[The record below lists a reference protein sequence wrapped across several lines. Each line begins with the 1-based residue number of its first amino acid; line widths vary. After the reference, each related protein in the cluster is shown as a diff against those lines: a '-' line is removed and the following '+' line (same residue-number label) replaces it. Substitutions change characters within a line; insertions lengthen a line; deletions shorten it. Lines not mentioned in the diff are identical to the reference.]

1 MLKSNRLV
9 SDCVTVS
16 DEAFAIL
23 IAKDNLEYWISK
35 GMTKGVQHGNT
46 KYSAVPVFVKQIV
59 KLMRIVMIN

>member
-9 SDCVTVS
+9 SDCITVS
-16 DEAFAIL
+16 DEAFAIF

-46 KYSAVPVFVKQIV
+46 KYSAVAHVHKANS
-59 KLMRIVMIN
+59 KTT